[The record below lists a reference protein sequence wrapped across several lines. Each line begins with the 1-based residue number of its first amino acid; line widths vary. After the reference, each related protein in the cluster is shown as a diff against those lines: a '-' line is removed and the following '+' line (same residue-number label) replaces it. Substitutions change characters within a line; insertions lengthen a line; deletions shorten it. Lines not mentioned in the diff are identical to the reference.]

1 VTCVLRCTRSGT
13 LATLDRNPTRGLAL
27 VDVNANSPM
36 PRISIPPT
44 SEDRALARFAAQHT
58 TPALQKCARA
68 VTWAADEH
76 VLSAISV
83 VIWLLSRNR
92 DRKRRILADHLLAT
106 VAVSTAL
113 PHLLKQIVDQERP
126 DRCMVGTDRRGV
138 QTSGKPRDAFPSG
151 HALHVGA
158 IASALSWLYPKQAPV
173 FWTLSGGLAATRVA
187 VLAHWASDVLVGLAL
202 GAGLE
207 RALRKV
213 AQSRVESNSRE
224 VCTGEERCVPV
235 RCEEKTLERAYD
247 VREISKTPEG
257 KEQEFRHGAAREL
270 KEPQARP
277 GYNDLIV

>member
-1 VTCVLRCTRSGT
+1 
-13 LATLDRNPTRGLAL
+13 
-27 VDVNANSPM
+27 M
-36 PRISIPPT
+36 PRISITPT

-58 TPALQKCARA
+58 TPAIQKCARA

-83 VIWLLSRNR
+83 AIWLLSRNR
-92 DRKRRILADHLLAT
+92 DRKQRIQADHLLAS

-113 PHLLKQIVDQERP
+113 PHLIKHVVDQERP

-138 QTSGKPRDAFPSG
+138 QTSGKPSDAFPSG
-151 HALHVGA
+151 HAVHVGA

-187 VLAHWASDVLVGLAL
+187 VLAHWASDVLVGIAL

-213 AQSRVESNSRE
+213 AQSRIESNSRE
-224 VCTGEERCVPV
+224 LCTGEERYVAV
-235 RCEEKTLERAYD
+235 RCEEDILKRAD
-247 VREISKTPEG
+247 DIREKSEKPEAKG
-257 KEQEFRHGAAREL
+257 QEFRDGAAREL
-270 KEPQARP
+270 KAEQTRP
-277 GYNDLIV
+277 RYNDLVV